1 MNKSSGDDIIST
13 KDLNKI
19 LPSDLLNEMEGDYIN
34 NFIEKEEKEINNNF
48 FNEKVSIILFI

>member
-34 NFIEKEEKEINNNF
+34 NFIEKEEMKINNNF

>member
-13 KDLNKI
+13 NDLNKI

-34 NFIEKEEKEINNNF
+34 NFIEKEEMKINNF
-48 FNEKVSIILFI
+48 FNEEVSKILFI